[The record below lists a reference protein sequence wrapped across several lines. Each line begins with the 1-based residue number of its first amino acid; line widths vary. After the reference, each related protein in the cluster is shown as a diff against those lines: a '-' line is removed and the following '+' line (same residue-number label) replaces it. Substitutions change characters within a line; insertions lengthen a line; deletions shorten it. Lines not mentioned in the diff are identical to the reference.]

1 MAEIL
6 DEVEKGYG
14 ADELKG
20 INKKIDALTTDRKQP
35 QRTAQDKKEEEIAQA
50 EKDKRTELSKKL
62 DELRKERTARL
73 EELGRGNKLVGQLID
88 LALLGG
94 RHAQRRKPQ
103 QVHPPQRRD
112 DRKITA
118 PPRYRYS
125 ATKRR
130 RVLRY
135 KKA

>member
-20 INKKIDALTTDRKQP
+20 INKKIDTATTDENNLNELLK
-35 QRTAQDKKEEEIAQA
+35 DKKEEEIAQA

-88 LALLGG
+88 LALLRAG
-94 RHAQRRKPQ
+94 HAQRRKPQ

-112 DRKITA
+112 DRKII
-118 PPRYRYS
+118 
-125 ATKRR
+125 
-130 RVLRY
+130 VLQPLKPVFTVR
-135 KKA
+135 